1 MRRRLGIAI
10 AFLTILTG
18 CSAVA
23 AQRILAQ
30 DPPPG
35 ALKAGATVLVDDGS
49 CGAGKIK
56 KIIGGSNIGGA
67 GPGAPRQTLCIPR
80 K

>member
-1 MRRRLGIAI
+1 MQRRLGIAI
-10 AFLTILTG
+10 ALLTILVG
-18 CSAVA
+18 CSATA

-30 DPPPG
+30 EPPPG
-35 ALKAGATVLVDDGS
+35 TLKAGATVLVDDGS
-49 CGAGKIK
+49 CGPGKIK
-56 KIIGGSNIGGA
+56 KVVGGSNIGGA